1 MHCVAPASLLQYRFH
16 SNSNNRI
23 TPKLVVKKK
32 TPLKNL
38 LLIHELAFILLIFLV
53 ATIGAIGIHL
63 QQKSSQESSRINVI
77 VQEVQQTRGD
87 LYRQM
92 KELFDAYF
100 LNDVE
105 ARNEYNNFT
114 RSVENHFVQLH
125 NIAQGEAETAAIND
139 LHAGYKAFVR
149 ETSTLF
155 DLQPNITSDE
165 LKKRLNTDLEAGLFS
180 RYETLL
186 AHTEQLLTEK
196 QAELDLQLKDSK
208 RKSNFLLFTPLI
220 LAVLLLVFSRIFL
233 KRSIV
238 KPIEG
243 ILKATS
249 EISAGNLSHKAPD
262 EDIEELATLSQA
274 INEMADKLITSQESL
289 IRTEKQAAQ
298 GLLVP
303 MLAHNI
309 RNPLASIRATAQVL
323 DEPELDAETRESL
336 HGIINTVDRLERWTG
351 ALLAY
356 LHPLKPQPSITS
368 IREIIHGALEPLQ
381 QKVSKK
387 SIQIIQ
393 PAWPNTVARYNDT
406 IFTDQHLLEQVIY
419 NLVLNA
425 IDASNKKSVIEIQLD
440 ISPAEFTLQIL
451 DSGSGMPF
459 TPDPSA
465 MSAPTTKRFGTG
477 IGIPFAFKVC
487 DALGGNLA
495 FSARANGGTAIT
507 IMLPKSIE
515 LNEQPIA

>member
-1 MHCVAPASLLQYRFH
+1 VA
-16 SNSNNRI
+16 
-23 TPKLVVKKK
+23 KKK
-32 TPLKNL
+32 TSLKNL
-38 LLIHELAFILLIFLV
+38 LLIHELAFILLILLV
-53 ATIGAIGIHL
+53 ATVGAIGIHL
-63 QQKSSQESSRINVI
+63 QEKSSQESSRISLI

-100 LNDVE
+100 LNDIE

-114 RSVENHFVQLH
+114 HSVENHFVQLH

-139 LHAGYKAFVR
+139 LHAGYKAFVK
-149 ETSTLF
+149 ETSALF
-155 DLQPNITSDE
+155 DLQPNITGDE

-180 RYETLL
+180 RYEILL
-186 AHTEQLLTEK
+186 AHTEQLLNEK
-196 QAELDLQLKDSK
+196 QTELDLQLKDSK

-249 EISAGNLSHKAPD
+249 EISAGNLHHKAPD
-262 EDIEELATLSQA
+262 EDINELASLSKA
-274 INEMADKLITSQESL
+274 INEMAEKLITSQESL
-289 IRTEKQAAQ
+289 VRTEKQAAQ

-336 HGIINTVDRLERWTG
+336 RGIINTVDRLERWTG

-356 LHPLKPQPSITS
+356 LHPLKPQPSATS
-368 IREIIHGALEPLQ
+368 VREIIQGALEPLQ
-381 QKVSKK
+381 QKISKK

-393 PAWPNTVARYNDT
+393 PAWPKTNATYNDK

-425 IDASNKKSVIEIQLD
+425 IDASNKKSVIEIKLNVT
-440 ISPAEFTLQIL
+440 PTGFTLQIL
-451 DSGSGMPF
+451 DNGSGMPF

-487 DALGGNLA
+487 DALGGNLE
-495 FSARANGGTAIT
+495 FSARANGGTTIT
-507 IMLPKSIE
+507 IILPRTIE
-515 LNEQPIA
+515 LN